1 MTVTTTLDRQSFGG
15 DGSNK
20 NFPFNFKFS
29 NNSQIIVYLISDGGT
44 AIGQTQNSDY
54 TISGANSSSGGQIV
68 FTVAPPAG
76 TDNVLITRVLP
87 LTQPTSIRNQGAFF
101 PAIHEDAFD
110 RLTMLIQQASGA
122 AYRALQRDL
131 SGRYWDFMNIQAI
144 NLADPTRPQD
154 ATNMRWVQQ
163 YIGGLIGTGQGPV
176 NSAANVLYVDPTGTT
191 RTVQDLSGPNGAQYI
206 GGASATV
213 QSLAGLVTASQVS
226 GRSVF
231 VNSHLTGTGK
241 GGGIFVWNGAR
252 ARSKH
257 NGGTIISPTVP
268 PYTSEDGL
276 SAYISATGETS
287 PAAFGCFERVIVNNT
302 LSIYDF
308 GAISTYADCT
318 APIQK
323 ALSETRSNNGYGS
336 NIGAVVIF
344 PPEQFMFGGSITIGS
359 SQSIIMYPKT
369 VLLQIAG
376 TITGVNQPLISIS
389 NQSDVSIYAPGATVK
404 GVKYEATT
412 GEGRAAVSIYASARV
427 AIHGLR
433 ALTVSGDGFTISGN
447 ASDGSPP
454 SSDVTLTEC
463 FTDSAGRNGFSVI
476 NVRRCALV
484 RCGATLTAANGLG
497 ASAGGPW
504 AGFDI
509 ENNPDA
515 TNVLEGISLTDCWSK
530 NNDGN
535 GLQFTLPYSSTPM
548 SINVT
553 NFRSELDGSK
563 VQYGALCG
571 GVGFIYG
578 GSSTLTSNNSGEI
591 TLRNISIVKP
601 FGSGIRFHNWSAKN
615 AFISIDRV
623 TIDQPAFGG
632 GTGNINK
639 CGLWIDSSAAA
650 DVAEQKGNFEINSLS
665 VNDPAGAMVRAVWA
679 MGTASAPVIANI
691 KDGFVSRHGW
701 PSTALMRTKVQGGV
715 TYSSPRFTTVT
726 SATSISAMEY
736 LGQNL
741 ELAGAGGVLLPEAAL
756 CSGCSISL
764 RNVGSGS
771 VAVTTEGGDFTVSS
785 FATYTNTGTTL
796 TLTAGQRAVITS
808 NGAAW
813 VLD

>member
-1 MTVTTTLDRQSFGG
+1 MDDSKYTGDDRMSITYRLQQDSPLTWLQLDNNFRAVEQATEEATRQAQLAEVSVADAKSFSEEARQYAA
-15 DGSNK
+15 DAGSAAGVEVDSLRNDLAAQYGA
-20 NFPFNFKFS
+20 FS
-29 NNSQIIVYLISDGGT
+29 VGSTCVSLPSLAQLVNAPQSNLHSYQIASHL
-44 AIGQTQNSDY
+44 
-54 TISGANSSSGGQIV
+54 
-68 FTVAPPAG
+68 AG
-76 TDNVLITRVLP
+76 T
-87 LTQPTSIRNQGAFF
+87 
-101 PAIHEDAFD
+101 
-110 RLTMLIQQASGA
+110 
-122 AYRALQRDL
+122 
-131 SGRYWDFMNIQAI
+131 GR
-144 NLADPTRPQD
+144 
-154 ATNMRWVQQ
+154 
-163 YIGGLIGTGQGPV
+163 
-176 NSAANVLYVDPTGTT
+176 
-191 RTVQDLSGPNGAQYI
+191 
-206 GGASATV
+206 
-213 QSLAGLVTASQVS
+213 
-226 GRSVF
+226 
-231 VNSHLTGTGK
+231 

-268 PYTSEDGL
+268 PYTNEAGL
-276 SAYISATGETS
+276 SAYLSGTGETS
-287 PAAFGCFERVIVNNT
+287 PAAFGCFERMIVNNT
-302 LSIYDF
+302 LTIYDF
-308 GAISTYADCT
+308 GAISTYANCT

-336 NIGAVVIF
+336 NIGVVVIF

-376 TITGVNQPLISIS
+376 TITGVNQPLISIN
-389 NQSDVSIYAPGATVK
+389 NQSDVSIYAPGATVR
-404 GVKYEATT
+404 GVKNEATT

-427 AIHGLR
+427 SIHGLR
-433 ALTVSGDGFTISGN
+433 CLTVSGDGFTISGN
-447 ASDGSPP
+447 ASDGSDP

-463 FTDSAGRNGFSVI
+463 FTDSAGRNGFSII

-484 RCGATLTAANGLG
+484 RCGATYTAANGLG
-497 ASAGGPW
+497 ASTGGPW
-504 AGFDI
+504 SGFDI

-530 NNDGN
+530 GNEGN

-578 GSSTLTSNNSGEI
+578 GSSTLTGNNSGEI

-615 AFISIDRV
+615 AFISMSKV
-623 TIDQPAFGG
+623 KIDQPGAGG

-650 DVAEQKGNFEINSLS
+650 DVAEQKGNFEVDGLS
-665 VNDPAGAMVRAVWA
+665 VNDPAGTMVRAVWA
-679 MGTASAPVIANI
+679 MGTAAAPVVATI
-691 KDGFVSRHGW
+691 KDALGSRHGW
-701 PSTALMRTKVQGGV
+701 SSAVPLRTKIQGGV
-715 TYSSPRFTTVT
+715 VFSTPRFALVT
-726 SATSISAMEY
+726 SAASISANDYMGQTME
-736 LGQNL
+736 LG
-741 ELAGAGGVLLPEAAL
+741 GAGGVVLPAAAL
-756 CSGCSISL
+756 CSGSGITL
-764 RNVGSGS
+764 RNTGSGS
-771 VAVTTEGGDFTVSS
+771 VAVTTEGGNFTTSS

-796 TLTAGQRAVITS
+796 TLTAGQRAVLTS
-808 NGAAW
+808 NGLAW

>member
-1 MTVTTTLDRQSFGG
+1 MKYLTGNPLGSTDVRDLLDNAIGLDDALNDIVNPTWTDRFGRVRKTLKGYDAAFEEDQAARAAAFQAFLENTGWSSLGTYAAGISIVSHTQTVDYEGQPYQLKPSVPASVDAPYVTTGNWVTEGV
-15 DGSNK
+15 
-20 NFPFNFKFS
+20 NFKLVGD
-29 NNSQIIVYLISDGGT
+29 NSL
-44 AIGQTQNSDY
+44 
-54 TISGANSSSGGQIV
+54 
-68 FTVAPPAG
+68 
-76 TDNVLITRVLP
+76 R
-87 LTQPTSIRNQGAFF
+87 
-101 PAIHEDAFD
+101 
-110 RLTMLIQQASGA
+110 
-122 AYRALQRDL
+122 
-131 SGRYWDFMNIQAI
+131 
-144 NLADPTRPQD
+144 
-154 ATNMRWVQQ
+154 
-163 YIGGLIGTGQGPV
+163 
-176 NSAANVLYVDPTGTT
+176 
-191 RTVQDLSGPNGAQYI
+191 QDLAFSPNGAYQV
-206 GGASATV
+206 GGSVVTLP
-213 QSLAGLVTASQVS
+213 SLAQLVTAPQNNSHAYQVT
-226 GRSVF
+226 
-231 VNSHLTGTGK
+231 SHLTGTGK
-241 GGGIFVWNGAR
+241 GGGMFVWNGAL

-268 PYTSEDGL
+268 AYTSEAGL
-276 SAYISATGETS
+276 AAYIAATGETAPS
-287 PAAFGCFERVIVNNT
+287 AFGCFERRIINNT
-302 LSIYDF
+302 ISIYDF
-308 GAISTYADCT
+308 GAIPTYVNCT

-323 ALSETRSNNGYGS
+323 ALSETRSNNGTAPH
-336 NIGAVVIF
+336 IGAVVIV
-344 PPEQFMFGGSITIGS
+344 PPEQFMFGGNLTIGS
-359 SQSIIMYPKT
+359 TQNVVMYPKT
-369 VLLQIAG
+369 ILLQIPG
-376 TITGVNQPLISIS
+376 SITGVNQPLMAISS
-389 NQSDVSIYAPGATVK
+389 QSDVSIYAPGATLK
-404 GVKYEATT
+404 GVKNEATS

-433 ALTVSGDGFTISGN
+433 CLTVSGDGFTISGN

-484 RCGATLTAANGLG
+484 RCGATFTGANGLG

-530 NNDGN
+530 NNEGN

-548 SINVT
+548 SVNVT

-578 GSSTLTSNNSGEI
+578 GSSTLESNNSGEI

-615 AFISIDRV
+615 AFVSMAKL
-623 TIDQPAFGG
+623 TIDQPGFGG

-650 DVAEQKGNFEINSLS
+650 DVAEQKGNFEVDGLS
-665 VNDPAGAMVRAVWA
+665 VNDPAGTMVRAVWA
-679 MGTASAPVIANI
+679 MGTAAAPVVATI
-691 KDGFVSRHGW
+691 KDAFGSRHGW
-701 PSTALMRTKVQGGV
+701 PSVVPLRTKIQGGV
-715 TYSSPRFTTVT
+715 IFSTPRFTLVT
-726 SATSISAMEY
+726 SAASIAANDYM
-736 LGQNL
+736 GQVL
-741 ELAGAGGVLLPEAAL
+741 ELGGAGGVVLPAATL
-756 CSGCSISL
+756 CSGSSITL
-764 RNVGSGS
+764 RNASTGS
-771 VAVTTEGGDFTVSS
+771 VAVTTEGGNFTVSS

-808 NGAAW
+808 NGTAW